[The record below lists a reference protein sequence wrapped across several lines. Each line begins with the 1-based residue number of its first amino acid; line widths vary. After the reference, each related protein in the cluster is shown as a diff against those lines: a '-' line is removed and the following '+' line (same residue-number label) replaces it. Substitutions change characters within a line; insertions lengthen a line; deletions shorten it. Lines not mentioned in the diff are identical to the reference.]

1 MPMRIERC
9 SADAD
14 VNHADVDHADV
25 DVDVDADADVDVD
38 VDVDVKSIMP
48 IDVIVMT
55 SHCTISRS
63 RFYYCCIVDVVTMIS
78 EFKFKKSLLKLV

>member
-1 MPMRIERC
+1 MSIMPMRIERC

-25 DVDVDADADVDVD
+25 DVDADAD

-63 RFYYCCIVDVVTMIS
+63 RFYYCCIVDVVTTIS